1 VLEIPSISVIVGV
14 GQVQFAEGEEPGTL
28 IVDIDGS
35 IPIVEGYWCI
45 CCVDTIRIEPNL
57 IVPMTCFLDMEAE
70 PSPGDLVSDHMEVHI
85 GGSPY
90 ISDDATEFIVSGP
103 DGATLAKVG
112 QGFLLVEGEAY
123 LLQTA
128 VP

>member
-1 VLEIPSISVIVGV
+1 VSRQPLGGHALITDVLRHLPASAQGRHAALVWLRSTCSRAHVGV
-14 GQVQFAEGEEPGTL
+14 EEAA
-28 IVDIDGS
+28 
-35 IPIVEGYWCI
+35 
-45 CCVDTIRIEPNL
+45 R
-57 IVPMTCFLDMEAE
+57 
-70 PSPGDLVSDHMEVHI
+70 DLVSDHMEVHI